1 MLDANFVLFGVL
13 ALILIAEFVNGWT
26 DSPNAIA
33 TVVSTRVLSP
43 YQAVL
48 MATVLNAVGAMSGTA
63 VAATIGQDIVR
74 PDVINLTTVAAAMV
88 GIIFWSTLA
97 WYFGLPTSE
106 SHALIAG
113 LTGAGLATAG
123 PSSLVWA
130 GWNKVLIGLLF
141 SSFLGFFGGLL
152 LMGFLYRSLANSR
165 PGTVRRTFGRLQI
178 VSAGFM
184 AFSHG
189 SNDGQKF
196 IGVFTLA
203 LLLGGILPTFQ
214 VPFWVILLCAATMGL
229 GTAVGGW
236 RIVKTMG
243 LRLTKLEP
251 VHGFAAETAAALTI
265 ELATRLGIPLSTTHT
280 INTSIVGVGATRR
293 FSAVRWGVTI
303 EIVTAWILTFPICG
317 IIGWLASKLFML
329 FKSRGWSLR
338 SHPWLDLPPAFQGFA
353 QSNRIGILEITAH
366 RQAARDARHRN
377 SQGFNQLGEIERRP
391 FAVHGRVGRNDHLAH
406 GIAAQAFE

>member
-1 MLDANFVLFGVL
+1 MFDGNLLLFLVL
-13 ALILIAEFVNGWT
+13 ALILAAEFVNGWT

-43 YQAVL
+43 YQAVIV
-48 MATVLNAVGAMSGTA
+48 ATVLNAIGAMSGTA
-63 VAATIGQDIVR
+63 VAATIGKDIVK
-74 PDVINLTTVAAAMV
+74 PDVINLTTVAAAMI

-97 WYFGLPTSE
+97 WYYGLPTSE

-123 PSSLVWA
+123 PSSLIGS
-130 GWNKVLIGLLF
+130 GWNKVLIGLAF

-152 LMGFLYRSLANSR
+152 IMTMLYRSLANSR
-165 PGTVRRTFGRLQI
+165 PGTVRRVFGRLQI
-178 VSAGFM
+178 LSAAFM

-203 LLLGGILPTFQ
+203 LMLGGILPTFQ
-214 VPFWVILLCAATMGL
+214 VPLWVILLCAVTMGV

-243 LRLTKLEP
+243 LRLTRLEP

-280 INTSIVGVGATRR
+280 INTSIIGVGATRR
-293 FSAVRWGVTI
+293 FSAVRWGVTF

-317 IIGWLASKLFML
+317 AIGWLSTKLFL
-329 FKSRGWSLR
+329 LL
-338 SHPWLDLPPAFQGFA
+338 H
-353 QSNRIGILEITAH
+353 
-366 RQAARDARHRN
+366 
-377 SQGFNQLGEIERRP
+377 
-391 FAVHGRVGRNDHLAH
+391 
-406 GIAAQAFE
+406 

>member
-1 MLDANFVLFGVL
+1 MLDGNFLLYSVL
-13 ALILIAEFVNGWT
+13 ALILVAEFVNGWT

-43 YQAVL
+43 YQAL
-48 MATVLNAVGAMSGTA
+48 IMATVLNAIGAMSGTA
-63 VAATIGQDIVR
+63 VAATIGKDIVR
-74 PDVINLTTVAAAMV
+74 PDVINLTTVAAAMI

-97 WYFGLPTSE
+97 WYWGLPTSE

-123 PSSLVWA
+123 PESLLWT
-130 GWNKVLIGLLF
+130 GWSKVLIGLVF
-141 SSFLGFFGGLL
+141 STFLGFFGGLL
-152 LMGFLYRSLANSR
+152 LMALLYRILANSR
-165 PGTVRRTFGRLQI
+165 PGTVRRVFGRLQI
-178 VSAGFM
+178 VSAAFM

-196 IGVFTLA
+196 IGVFTLS
-203 LLLGGILPTFQ
+203 LLLGGILPSFQ
-214 VPFWVILLCAATMGL
+214 VPLWVILMCALTMGL

-280 INTSIVGVGATRR
+280 INTAIVGVGATRR
-293 FSAVRWGVTI
+293 FSAVRWGVTF
-303 EIVTAWILTFPICG
+303 EIVTAWVLTFPVCG
-317 IIGWLASKLFML
+317 VIGWGAAKILMML
-329 FKSRGWSLR
+329 TV
-338 SHPWLDLPPAFQGFA
+338 A
-353 QSNRIGILEITAH
+353 
-366 RQAARDARHRN
+366 
-377 SQGFNQLGEIERRP
+377 
-391 FAVHGRVGRNDHLAH
+391 
-406 GIAAQAFE
+406 

>member
-1 MLDANFVLFGVL
+1 MLDGNLPLFFVL
-13 ALILIAEFVNGWT
+13 ALILAAEFVNGWT

-43 YQAVL
+43 YQAVVV
-48 MATVLNAVGAMSGTA
+48 ATVLNAIGAMSGTA
-63 VAATIGQDIVR
+63 VAATIGKDIVK
-74 PDVINLTTVAAAMV
+74 PEIINLTTVGAAMI

-97 WYFGLPTSE
+97 WYYGLPTSE

-130 GWNKVLIGLLF
+130 GWNKVLIGLAF

-152 LMGFLYRSLANSR
+152 IMTMLYRSLANSR
-165 PGTVRRTFGRLQI
+165 PGTVRRIFGRLQI
-178 VSAGFM
+178 ISAAFM

-203 LLLGGILPTFQ
+203 LMLGGVLPTFQ
-214 VPFWVILLCAATMGL
+214 VPLWVILLCAVTMGV

-236 RIVKTMG
+236 RIVRTMG
-243 LRLTKLEP
+243 LRLTKLQP

-280 INTSIVGVGATRR
+280 INTSIIGVGATRR
-293 FSAVRWGVTI
+293 FSAVRWGVTF
-303 EIVTAWILTFPICG
+303 EIVTAWILTFPICAA
-317 IIGWLASKLFML
+317 IGWLSTKFFLL
-329 FKSRGWSLR
+329 LR
-338 SHPWLDLPPAFQGFA
+338 
-353 QSNRIGILEITAH
+353 
-366 RQAARDARHRN
+366 
-377 SQGFNQLGEIERRP
+377 
-391 FAVHGRVGRNDHLAH
+391 
-406 GIAAQAFE
+406 